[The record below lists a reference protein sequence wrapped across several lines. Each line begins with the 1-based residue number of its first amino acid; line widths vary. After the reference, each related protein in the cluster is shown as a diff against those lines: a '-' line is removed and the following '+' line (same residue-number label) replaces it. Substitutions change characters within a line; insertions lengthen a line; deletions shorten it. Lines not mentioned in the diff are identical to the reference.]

1 MGLDAKDAIIF
12 QQLEVIREMTQNNLR
27 RVGQDLWGRP
37 SQDSAGPSGAV
48 GDGVSAGDRHAVDT
62 PEAGRAEDAAQP
74 AEAEQPPER
83 IEDLKAELAGYI
95 GLERVKKEVGDL
107 IDLAAVHKLRRENGL
122 PEMDLSLHMVFSGN
136 PGTGKTM
143 IARLMARVYRSL
155 GLLSKGQ
162 LVEVDRSGLVAGYV
176 GQTAIKTQEAVDKA
190 LGGVLFIDEA
200 YALTQRR
207 GENDFGQ
214 EAVDTLLKAM
224 EDHREDLVV
233 IAAGYETLMK
243 GFVSSNPGLA
253 SRFNRFI
260 HFPDYT
266 PQEMLAIF
274 EMQCAK
280 GCYTLEEGA
289 RQAAAAYL
297 ERKGGDA
304 AAFGNARGVRNLME
318 RILVSQ
324 ANRLAALDKVDKQA
338 LMTITQADVEAA
350 LRQEEG

>member
-27 RVGQDLWGRP
+27 RVGRDLWGP
-37 SQDSAGPSGAV
+37 SPDQGA
-48 GDGVSAGDRHAVDT
+48 
-62 PEAGRAEDAAQP
+62 DAAAPGQAPRAGTEGKRP
-74 AEAEQPPER
+74 AAGQGQAEEAQPPES
-83 IEDLKAELAGYI
+83 IEALKKELAQYI
-95 GLERVKKEVGDL
+95 GLDRVKREVEDL
-107 IDLAAVHKLRRENGL
+107 IDLATVYKLRRENGL

-233 IAAGYETLMK
+233 IAAGYEALMK

-289 RQAAAAYL
+289 RQAVAAYL
-297 ERKGGDA
+297 DRKGGDA